1 MCIGNI
7 SKDFSYSNIKRTGL
21 YGYVYDLGGDFDAI
35 AVDDI
40 LDIYK
45 YLMKKNGIV
54 WNISIYKNCIFY
66 CNDSF

>member
-1 MCIGNI
+1 MGNI
-7 SKDFSYSNIKRTGL
+7 SKDFSYCNIKRTGL

-35 AVDDI
+35 AVDVI

-54 WNISIYKNCIFY
+54 
-66 CNDSF
+66 